1 MRLTTAAA
9 AGTKAGRRPG
19 EAPESAGEAG
29 NVLLVCPAPAAASLL
44 SPLVLILP
52 LVLPL
57 LMPAFLPLA
66 PRFASAPPS
75 ASATESSSSF
85 PSSPPAASV
94 SPLPPLS
101 LSHSHPSP
109 SPVPSPTRFPLPLL
123 SPSPSL
129 QMNYN
134 KKLVGALQAS
144 LAKLTAADSAAAAE
158 ADTSAP
164 ADVAIP
170 GNASTRQLVE
180 LAARQVAD
188 EVRASMEETD
198 LARLR
203 DVIGATVRRT
213 GKWTAALAA
222 RSCPQ
227 CPDCSLT
234 PPSTIGPVCT
244 APGFV
249 NCSCPSGQS
258 GRRKFP
264 KRTEKPLCTDGASPG
279 RWKSYSQWEADN
291 CQYREISTDSLR
303 ECLKGKWIHFFG
315 DSLSRLL
322 ANEFARQCGMQ
333 RRSWDGDKAR
343 STLLDTRADQQVA
356 EGGKGGGGG
365 RRRRL
370 AGGVMLEGR
379 GGREGGGGGETVG
392 GGRLNGGE
400 SGGGRAADGD
410 WDRMEGGEMEEWEV
424 PQELGSEGEESVGE
438 DERRAGGRR
447 RLLMSRDEWPRVTY
461 LFRGKMAHQRHPEE
475 NATEERDLNNK
486 FLESFKQ
493 PGGQQPDFLIM
504 SVGAHE
510 VIGWNRRPPPDLD
523 VATFKKDTE
532 ELLQLLRASYNR
544 EKGMLLWWKAHYIW
558 PGKVTG
564 QDYFT
569 VRQYHEI
576 YQDYSYKRFQEEGY
590 TTADFYQ
597 TTEDRPELIW
607 KPDGVHYGS
616 EALAVHSKIL
626 ANILCNRK

>member
-1 MRLTTAAA
+1 MLFVPLSHYPPSPHPIPTSLLYS
-9 AGTKAGRRPG
+9 PLHLLYLLSCS
-19 EAPESAGEAG
+19 PISSLSLS
-29 NVLLVCPAPAAASLL
+29 VLLLPSTSPFSLL
-44 SPLVLILP
+44 LP
-52 LVLPL
+52 L
-57 LMPAFLPLA
+57 FLPLFLV
-66 PRFASAPPS
+66 R
-75 ASATESSSSF
+75 F
-85 PSSPPAASV
+85 PSFFV
-94 SPLPPLS
+94 DS
-101 LSHSHPSP
+101 LSR
-109 SPVPSPTRFPLPLL
+109 V
-123 SPSPSL
+123 
-129 QMNYN
+129 Q
-134 KKLVGALQAS
+134 
-144 LAKLTAADSAAAAE
+144 AADSAAAAE
-158 ADTSAP
+158 ADASAP

-291 CQYREISTDSLR
+291 Y
-303 ECLKGKWIHFFG
+303 
-315 DSLSRLL
+315 SLSRLL

-379 GGREGGGGGETVG
+379 GGRGGGGGG
-392 GGRLNGGE
+392 GAVDAGWLNGGASAGE
-400 SGGGRAADGD
+400 RAADGD
-410 WDRMEGGEMEEWEV
+410 WDGMEGGEMEEWEV
-424 PQELGSEGEESVGE
+424 PQDLRSEGEEESVGE
-438 DERRAGGRR
+438 RVGERVGESVGEDGKSRRVGGRR
-447 RLLMSRDEWPRVTY
+447 RLLMSRGEWPRVTY

-504 SVGAHE
+504 SIGAHE

-523 VATFKKDTE
+523 VATFKKDME
-532 ELLQLLRASYNR
+532 ELLQLLRGSYNR

-569 VRQYHEI
+569 IGQSLYGSRME
-576 YQDYSYKRFQEEGY
+576 Y
-590 TTADFYQ
+590 TTALKLWLYTPRF
-597 TTEDRPELIW
+597 
-607 KPDGVHYGS
+607 
-616 EALAVHSKIL
+616 
-626 ANILCNRK
+626 

>member
-1 MRLTTAAA
+1 MTDMRCCVNAIASSQFQRSAVSPLAMAGSRSSQRSTVSSRSTT
-9 AGTKAGRRPG
+9 PH
-19 EAPESAGEAG
+19 
-29 NVLLVCPAPAAASLL
+29 AAS
-44 SPLVLILP
+44 SGTNSG
-52 LVLPL
+52 
-57 LMPAFLPLA
+57 ANFGG
-66 PRFASAPPS
+66 SS
-75 ASATESSSSF
+75 ASASPSF
-85 PSSPPAASV
+85 LSRAFPALAASV
-94 SPLPPLS
+94 LALTAVVFAITYS
-101 LSHSHPSP
+101 
-109 SPVPSPTRFPLPLL
+109 R
-123 SPSPSL
+123 PSL
-129 QMNYN
+129 GRCDLLQLQLLGRKGDDLGKHLKVLEKQMNYN
-134 KKLVGALQAS
+134 KKLVGVLQAS
-144 LAKLTAADSAAAAE
+144 LAKLTAADSAVAAE
-158 ADTSAP
+158 PDTSAP
-164 ADVAIP
+164 ADTAIP
-170 GNASTRQLVE
+170 SNASTRQLVE

-258 GRRKFP
+258 GRLKFP

-356 EGGKGGGGG
+356 EGGNGGGGG

-379 GGREGGGGGETVG
+379 GGRGGGGGG
-392 GGRLNGGE
+392 GAVDAGWLNGGA
-400 SGGGRAADGD
+400 GGGERAAYGD
-410 WDRMEGGEMEEWEV
+410 WDGMEGGEMEEWEV
-424 PQELGSEGEESVGE
+424 PQDLRSEREEESVGE
-438 DERRAGGRR
+438 DERRVGGRR

-504 SVGAHE
+504 SIGAHE

-532 ELLQLLRASYNR
+532 ELLQLLRGSYNR
-544 EKGMLLWWKAHYIW
+544 DKGMLLWWKAHYIW

-626 ANILCNRK
+626 ANILCNKK

>member
-1 MRLTTAAA
+1 MAGPRSSQRSTVSSRSTTPHAASS
-9 AGTKAGRRPG
+9 GTNSGANFGG
-19 EAPESAGEAG
+19 SSASASPSF
-29 NVLLVCPAPAAASLL
+29 LSRAFPALAASLL
-44 SPLVLILP
+44 ALTAV
-52 LVLPL
+52 VF
-57 LMPAFLPLA
+57 AFTYS
-66 PRFASAPPS
+66 R
-75 ASATESSSSF
+75 
-85 PSSPPAASV
+85 
-94 SPLPPLS
+94 
-101 LSHSHPSP
+101 
-109 SPVPSPTRFPLPLL
+109 
-123 SPSPSL
+123 PSL
-129 QMNYN
+129 GRCDVLQLQLMGRKQGDDLGKHLKVLEKQMNYN

-158 ADTSAP
+158 ADTSTP

-249 NCSCPSGQS
+249 NCSCTSGHS

-279 RWKSYSQWEADN
+279 R
-291 CQYREISTDSLR
+291 
-303 ECLKGKWIHFFG
+303 
-315 DSLSRLL
+315 
-322 ANEFARQCGMQ
+322 
-333 RRSWDGDKAR
+333 
-343 STLLDTRADQQVA
+343 ADQQVA

-370 AGGVMLEGR
+370 TGGVDTDGGR
-379 GGREGGGGGETVG
+379 GGGEGVDQSLYGVEGGEVEGGEVEG
-392 GGRLNGGE
+392 VEVEGGE
-400 SGGGRAADGD
+400 V
-410 WDRMEGGEMEEWEV
+410 EGGEMEEWEV
-424 PQELGSEGEESVGE
+424 PQEELENGGEEESVSEGVGE

-504 SVGAHE
+504 SIGAHE

-532 ELLQLLRASYNR
+532 ELLQLLRGSYNR

-558 PGKVTG
+558 PG
-564 QDYFT
+564 
-569 VRQYHEI
+569 E
-576 YQDYSYKRFQEEGY
+576 
-590 TTADFYQ
+590 
-597 TTEDRPELIW
+597 
-607 KPDGVHYGS
+607 
-616 EALAVHSKIL
+616 
-626 ANILCNRK
+626 

>member
-1 MRLTTAAA
+1 MAGPRSSQRSGVSSRSSTPHAAS
-9 AGTKAGRRPG
+9 
-19 EAPESAGEAG
+19 SAGNSGAIFAG
-29 NVLLVCPAPAAASLL
+29 S
-44 SPLVLILP
+44 
-52 LVLPL
+52 
-57 LMPAFLPLA
+57 
-66 PRFASAPPS
+66 S
-75 ASATESSSSF
+75 ASASSSF
-85 PSSPPAASV
+85 LSRVFPALAV
-94 SPLPPLS
+94 S
-101 LSHSHPSP
+101 
-109 SPVPSPTRFPLPLL
+109 LL
-123 SPSPSL
+123 ALAAVVFAFTYSRPSL
-129 QMNYN
+129 GRCDLLQLQLLGRQGGDLGKHLKVLEKQMNYN
-134 KKLVGALQAS
+134 KKLVGVLQAS
-144 LAKLTAADSAAAAE
+144 LAKLAAADSAAAVAE

-170 GNASTRQLVE
+170 ANASMRQLVE
-180 LAARQVAD
+180 VAAQQVAD

-198 LARLR
+198 FARLR
-203 DVIGATVRRT
+203 HIVGATVRRT

-227 CPDCSLT
+227 CPECSLT
-234 PPSTIGPVCT
+234 PPPTIGPVCT

-249 NCSCPSGQS
+249 NCSCPNGQS

-291 CQYREISTDSLR
+291 CQYRDISTDSLR

-333 RRSWDGDKAR
+333 RRSWDGDKTR

-370 AGGVMLEGR
+370 SGGGPL
-379 GGREGGGGGETVG
+379 GGGGEG
-392 GGRLNGGE
+392 GGAEGGWWNGGANGGNRAVDGAW
-400 SGGGRAADGD
+400 SGL
-410 WDRMEGGEMEEWEV
+410 EGGVMEEWEAPEEV
-424 PQELGSEGEESVGE
+424 GGGEEEGKSVG
-438 DERRAGGRR
+438 DERRLGGRR

-475 NATEERDLNNK
+475 NTTEERDLNNK
-486 FLESFKQ
+486 FLQSFKQ

-504 SVGAHE
+504 SMGAHE

-532 ELLQLLRASYNR
+532 ELLQLLRGTYNR
-544 EKGMLLWWKAHYIW
+544 DKGMLLWWKAHYIW

-564 QDYFT
+564 KDYFT

-576 YQDYSYKRFQEEGY
+576 YQAYAYKRFQEEGY

-626 ANILCNRK
+626 ANTLCNKK